1 MSNEIDNKKMKLDA
15 ERIDLEKLKKEEG
28 VIDLVRRWKV

>member
-28 VIDLVRRWKV
+28 VIDLVRR